1 MRSCKGPKL
10 VFDGLCMTVAVPVA
24 DMLDDETEMVD
35 DEPVASEGLDDK
47 SVEELREA
55 KPNSVRADFLRRG

>member
-1 MRSCKGPKL
+1 
-10 VFDGLCMTVAVPVA
+10 
-24 DMLDDETEMVD
+24 MLDDETEMVD